1 MKSIVVAGVLALVT
15 GAAMAAGD
23 IDAGETQFKK
33 CTACHAVGEGAKNR
47 VGPVLNDVFGRVAGT
62 YPDFKY
68 SDAMIA
74 AGVGGVI
81 WTEETLSTYLK
92 KPRDFVPGTKMAFAG
107 MPNQADIDNLLAYLI
122 TLSPDYVPAEP
133 APPAP

>member
-1 MKSIVVAGVLALVT
+1 MKTILVAAALALMT
-15 GAAMAAGD
+15 GAAAAAGD
-23 IDAGETQFKK
+23 IEAGETQFKK
-33 CTACHAVGEGAKNR
+33 CMACHAVGEGAKNR

-62 YPDFKY
+62 YPDYKY

-74 AGVGGVI
+74 AGAGGVV

-92 KPRDFVPGTKMAFAG
+92 KPRDFVPGTKMAFVG
-107 MPNQADIDNLLAYLI
+107 LPNQADIDNLLAYLI
-122 TLSPDYVPAEP
+122 TLSPNYVPAEA